1 MDMHADPEDVVQAE
15 DYLEAGR
22 PVDVAV
28 VGQVET
34 RELPAVRAG
43 YRTEAAVGA
52 AVGAKILAFEPRRK
66 SAVIVAQSQD
76 IYVGISQAGVQAGTS
91 GAARWPALVPFVVTH
106 LDEVWAIA
114 VTGTT
119 DISVLA
125 EYWTE

>member
-15 DYLEAGR
+15 DYTEGTR
-22 PVDVAV
+22 PVDVSV
-28 VGQVET
+28 CGQVET

-43 YRTEAAVGA
+43 YRTESAVGT
-52 AVGAKILAFEPRRK
+52 AVGVKILAFEPRRK
-66 SAVIVAQSQD
+66 SAVIIAQSQD

-91 GAARWPALVPFVVTH
+91 GAARLPALVPFVVTH
-106 LDEVWAIA
+106 LDEVWAISVA
-114 VTGTT
+114 STT